1 MERIFGV
8 IDKLIS
14 FNEYAFLKG
23 RLLVDG
29 VVVVYE
35 LVDVVKNSNKSCF
48 ILKWILRK
56 HMTQL
61 VGPF

>member
-1 MERIFGV
+1 MERLSGV

-29 VVVVYE
+29 VVAVYE
-35 LVDVVKNSNKSCF
+35 LVDLVKNNNKSCF

-56 HMTQL
+56 HMTQ
-61 VGPF
+61 VGHF